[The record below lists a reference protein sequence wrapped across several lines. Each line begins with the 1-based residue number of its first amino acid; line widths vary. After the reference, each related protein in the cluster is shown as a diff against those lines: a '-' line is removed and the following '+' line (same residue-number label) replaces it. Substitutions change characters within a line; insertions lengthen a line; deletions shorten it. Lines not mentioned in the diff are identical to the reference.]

1 MVNAAGKRGQSYA
14 RGKMTEQHFQVVF
27 RGKIV
32 PDRPIEDVKANL
44 AKLFK
49 TNDVRI
55 NRLFSGQAVVLKK
68 DLRQEEGER
77 YRVLLERAGAL
88 CEVVPLIPAQPS
100 SPSEAA
106 VVVAPAASP
115 KEASHAP
122 LSEKDHPTTAP
133 NLKQRAAALKE
144 KVQAVQAGELHQAL
158 GSIREKVQ
166 GIDTGETGRKVSAL
180 WGGAAVL
187 KQNKKI
193 WGLAGVAL
201 IAVVA
206 VVMMLRGDPPPMP
219 IESKV
224 FDAFAQQYK
233 REVQAA
239 DLAGAGTVALIEL
252 AREVVEDMGFD
263 YESTIRLW
271 LLRKDRVESNGGMEV
286 YTQILVDPV
295 AVAVA
300 ADLSGIVEQIP
311 PETRQILSTAA
322 AIPPGVNL
330 LPIKMV
336 KSCPATGNRLTH
348 DDLLQVLRTHS
359 VTIDASQPDLAIAD
373 AFFGLERAGF
383 IKIHRRWEKD
393 VQFSDIEI
401 LDLAAMTAVEEKL
414 EYLDNMEKELFGDTP
429 G

>member
-1 MVNAAGKRGQSYA
+1 M
-14 RGKMTEQHFQVVF
+14 
-27 RGKIV
+27 
-32 PDRPIEDVKANL
+32 
-44 AKLFK
+44 
-49 TNDVRI
+49 
-55 NRLFSGQAVVLKK
+55 FSGQAVVLKK
-68 DLRQEEGER
+68 DLRPEEGER

-88 CEVVPLIPAQPS
+88 CEVVPLTAGQPS

-106 VVVAPAASP
+106 ATVATDTAP
-115 KEASHAP
+115 KEPRPTP

-133 NLKQRAAALKE
+133 DLKQRTAAIKE
-144 KVQAVQAGELHQAL
+144 KVQAVPAGDLHQTL

-166 GIDTGETGRKVSAL
+166 GVDTEEAGRAVSAL
-180 WGGAAVL
+180 WDKVVAL
-187 KQNKKI
+187 KRNKMV
-193 WGLAGVAL
+193 WGLAGAAL
-201 IAVVA
+201 IVVVA
-206 VVMMLRGDPPPMP
+206 VVMMLGGDTPPMP

-224 FDAFAQQYK
+224 FNAFAEQYQ
-233 REVQAA
+233 REVQKA
-239 DLAGAGTVALIEL
+239 DLAGAGTVALIDL
-252 AREVVEDMGFD
+252 ARDVTEDMGFD
-263 YESTIRLW
+263 YERTLLLW
-271 LLRKDRVESNGGMEV
+271 LLRKDRVESNGAMAV

-300 ADLSGIVEQIP
+300 ADLSGIVDRIT
-311 PETRQILSTAA
+311 PETRQILTVAA

-336 KSCPATGNRLTH
+336 KSCPATGNRLNH

-359 VTIDASQPDLAIAD
+359 VVFDARQPDLAIAD

-414 EYLDNMEKELFGDTP
+414 EYLDNMEKKLFGDTP

>member
-1 MVNAAGKRGQSYA
+1 MAELQY
-14 RGKMTEQHFQVVF
+14 QVIF
-27 RGKIV
+27 RGKTV
-32 PDRPIEDVKANL
+32 PDTPIEDVKANL

-68 DLRQEEGER
+68 GLRQEEGER
-77 YRVLLERAGAL
+77 YRVLLERAGAV
-88 CEVVPLIPAQPS
+88 CEVVPLTAAQASP
-100 SPSEAA
+100 PSEAA
-106 VVVAPAASP
+106 ATGATDASQKAP
-115 KEASHAP
+115 SHAP
-122 LSEKDHPTTAP
+122 LPADDHPSTTP
-133 NLKQRAAALKE
+133 DLKQRAAAIKE
-144 KVQAVQAGELHQAL
+144 KAQAVQAGNLHQTL
-158 GSIREKVQ
+158 DSLRERVQ
-166 GIDTGETGRKVSAL
+166 GIDTGDAGKKVSAL
-180 WGGAAVL
+180 WGGVMAL
-187 KQNKKI
+187 KQNKMA
-193 WGLAGVAL
+193 WGLAGVAF

-206 VVMMLRGDPPPMP
+206 VVMMMSGDTPPMP

-224 FDAFAQQYK
+224 FNAFAQQYQ
-233 REVQAA
+233 REVQEA
-239 DLAGAGTVALIEL
+239 DLAVAGTVALIDL
-252 AREVVEDMGFD
+252 ARDVTEDMGFD
-263 YESTIRLW
+263 YERTLLLW
-271 LLRKDRVESNGGMEV
+271 LLRKDRVESKGGMDV

-300 ADLSGIVEQIP
+300 ADLSGIVDRIT
-311 PETRQILSTAA
+311 PETRQILLTAA
-322 AIPPGVNL
+322 SLPPGVTL

-336 KSCPATGNRLTH
+336 KSCPATGNRLQH

-359 VTIDASQPDLAIAD
+359 VTFDASQPDLAIAD

-414 EYLDNMEKELFGDTP
+414 EYLAKMEKHLFGDTP

>member
-1 MVNAAGKRGQSYA
+1 MAEVRY
-14 RGKMTEQHFQVVF
+14 QVIF
-27 RGKIV
+27 RGKTV
-32 PDRPIEDVKANL
+32 PDMPIEDVKANL

-68 DLRQEEGER
+68 GLRQEEGER
-77 YRVLLERAGAL
+77 YRALLERAGAL
-88 CEVVPLIPAQPS
+88 CEVVPLTAVQPS

-106 VVVAPAASP
+106 PVVATDASP
-115 KEASHAP
+115 KAP
-122 LSEKDHPTTAP
+122 RHTTPQPEEDRPTTAP
-133 NLKQRAAALKE
+133 DLKQRAAAIKE

-166 GIDTGETGRKVSAL
+166 GIDTGNAGRKASAL
-180 WGGAAVL
+180 WDGVVAL
-187 KQNKKI
+187 KQNKMV
-193 WGLAGVAL
+193 WGLASVAL

-206 VVMMLRGDPPPMP
+206 VVMMLSGDTPPMP

-224 FDAFAQQYK
+224 FNAFAQQYQ
-233 REVQAA
+233 REVQEA
-239 DLAGAGTVALIEL
+239 DLAGAGTVALIDL
-252 AREVVEDMGFD
+252 ARDVTEDMGFD
-263 YESTIRLW
+263 YERTLLLW
-271 LLRKDRVESNGGMEV
+271 LLRKDRVESKGGMDV
-286 YTQILVDPV
+286 YTRILVDPV

-300 ADLSGIVEQIP
+300 ADLSGIVDRIT

-322 AIPPGVNL
+322 ALPPGVTL

-336 KSCPATGNRLTH
+336 KSCPATGNRLQH
-348 DDLLQVLRTHS
+348 DDLLQVLRTHA
-359 VTIDASQPDLAIAD
+359 VIFDASQPDLAIAD

-414 EYLDNMEKELFGDTP
+414 EYLAKMEKHLFGDTP

>member
-1 MVNAAGKRGQSYA
+1 MAELRY
-14 RGKMTEQHFQVVF
+14 QVIF
-27 RGKIV
+27 RGKTV
-32 PDRPIEDVKANL
+32 PDTPIEDIKVNL

-77 YRVLLERAGAL
+77 YRVLLERAGAV
-88 CEVVPLIPAQPS
+88 CEVVPLTAGQPW

-106 VVVAPAASP
+106 ATVATDTSP
-115 KEASHAP
+115 KEPRPTP
-122 LSEKDHPTTAP
+122 LSEKEHPTTAP
-133 NLKQRAAALKE
+133 DLKQRTAAIKE
-144 KVQAVQAGELHQAL
+144 KAQAVPAGDLHQTL

-166 GIDTGETGRKVSAL
+166 GIDTEEAGRAVTAL
-180 WGGAAVL
+180 WDKVVAL
-187 KQNKKI
+187 KGNKMV
-193 WGLAGVAL
+193 WGLAGAAL
-201 IAVVA
+201 VVVVA
-206 VVMMLRGDPPPMP
+206 VVMMLSGDTPPMP

-224 FDAFAQQYK
+224 FNAFAEQYQ
-233 REVQAA
+233 REVQKA
-239 DLAGAGTVALIEL
+239 DLAGAGTVALIDL
-252 AREVVEDMGFD
+252 ARDVTEDMGFD
-263 YESTIRLW
+263 YERTLLLW
-271 LLRKDRVESNGGMEV
+271 LLRKDRVESNGGMAV
-286 YTQILVDPV
+286 YSQILVDPV

-300 ADLSGIVEQIP
+300 ADLSGIVDRIT
-311 PETRQILSTAA
+311 PETRKILTVAA
-322 AIPPGVNL
+322 AIPPGANL
-330 LPIKMV
+330 LLIKMV

-359 VTIDASQPDLAIAD
+359 VVFDASQPDLAIAD

-401 LDLAAMTAVEEKL
+401 LDLAAMTAIEEKL
-414 EYLDNMEKELFGDTP
+414 EYLAKMEKQLFGDTP

>member
-1 MVNAAGKRGQSYA
+1 MAELQY
-14 RGKMTEQHFQVVF
+14 QVIF
-27 RGKIV
+27 RGKTV
-32 PDRPIEDVKANL
+32 PDTPIEDVKANL

-55 NRLFSGQAVVLKK
+55 NRLFSGQVVVLKK
-68 DLRQEEGER
+68 GLRQEEGER

-88 CEVVPLIPAQPS
+88 CEVVPQTAAQPS
-100 SPSEAA
+100 SPSETAAA
-106 VVVAPAASP
+106 VATDASP
-115 KEASHAP
+115 KEPRRTP
-122 LSEKDHPTTAP
+122 LPENDHPTPAP
-133 NLKQRAAALKE
+133 DFKQRAAAIKE
-144 KVQAVQAGELHQAL
+144 KVQTVQAGDLHQAL

-166 GIDTGETGRKVSAL
+166 GIDTGEAGRKASAL
-180 WGGAAVL
+180 WGGVVAL
-187 KQNKKI
+187 KQKKRV
-193 WGLAGVAL
+193 WGLAGAAF

-206 VVMMLRGDPPPMP
+206 VVMMLSGDTPPMP
-219 IESKV
+219 IDSRV
-224 FDAFAQQYK
+224 FDAFAQQYQ
-233 REVQAA
+233 REVQEA
-239 DLAGAGTVALIEL
+239 DLAGAGTVALIDM
-252 AREVVEDMGFD
+252 ARNVTEDMGFD
-263 YESTIRLW
+263 YERTLLLW
-271 LLRKDRVESNGGMEV
+271 LLRKDRVESNGGMDV

-300 ADLSGIVEQIP
+300 ADLSGIVDRIT

-322 AIPPGVNL
+322 ALPPGVSL

-336 KSCPATGNRLTH
+336 KSCPATGNRLQH

-359 VTIDASQPDLAIAD
+359 VIFDASQPDLAIAD

-414 EYLDNMEKELFGDTP
+414 EYLAKMEKHLFGDTP

>member
-1 MVNAAGKRGQSYA
+1 MVELRY
-14 RGKMTEQHFQVVF
+14 QVIF
-27 RGKIV
+27 RGKTV
-32 PDRPIEDVKANL
+32 PETPIEDVKANL

-77 YRVLLERAGAL
+77 YRVLLEKAGAV
-88 CEVVPLIPAQPS
+88 CEVVPLTAAQPS
-100 SPSEAA
+100 PPSAA
-106 VVVAPAASP
+106 AEVVATAASP
-115 KEASHAP
+115 KEPRHTP

-133 NLKQRAAALKE
+133 NLKQRAAAIKE

-166 GIDTGETGRKVSAL
+166 GIDTGDAGRKASAL
-180 WGGAAVL
+180 WGGVVAL
-187 KQNKKI
+187 KQNKMV

-201 IAVVA
+201 IALTA
-206 VVMMLRGDPPPMP
+206 VVMMMSGDPPPMP
-219 IESKV
+219 IERKV
-224 FDAFAQQYK
+224 FDAFAQQYQ
-233 REVQAA
+233 REVHEA
-239 DLAGAGTVALIEL
+239 DLAGAGTVALIDL
-252 AREVVEDMGFD
+252 ARDVTEDMGFD
-263 YESTIRLW
+263 YERTLLLW

-300 ADLSGIVEQIP
+300 ADLSGIVDRIT
-311 PETRQILSTAA
+311 PETRQILAVAA
-322 AIPPGVNL
+322 ALPPGVDL
-330 LPIKMV
+330 LPIKMI
-336 KSCPATGNRLTH
+336 KSCPATGNRLNH
-348 DDLLQVLRTHS
+348 DDLLQVLKTHS
-359 VTIDASQPDLAIAD
+359 VTSDASQPDLAIAD

-383 IKIHRRWEKD
+383 IKIHRRWEND
-393 VQFSDIEI
+393 AQFSDIEI

-414 EYLDNMEKELFGDTP
+414 EYLDNMEKKLFGDTP

>member
-1 MVNAAGKRGQSYA
+1 MAELRY
-14 RGKMTEQHFQVVF
+14 QVIF
-27 RGKIV
+27 RGKTV
-32 PDRPIEDVKANL
+32 PDTPIEDVKANL

-55 NRLFSGQAVVLKK
+55 NRLFSVQAVVLKK
-68 DLRQEEGER
+68 GLRQAEGER

-88 CEVVPLIPAQPS
+88 CEVVPLTAAQPT
-100 SPSEAA
+100 SPPEAA
-106 VVVAPAASP
+106 ATVATDTSP
-115 KEASHAP
+115 KEPRPTP
-122 LSEKDHPTTAP
+122 LPEKDHPTTAP
-133 NLKQRAAALKE
+133 NLKQRAAAIKE
-144 KVQAVQAGELHQAL
+144 KVHAVQAGELHQAL

-166 GIDTGETGRKVSAL
+166 GIDTGDAGRKASAL
-180 WGGAAVL
+180 WGGIRAL
-187 KQNKKI
+187 KQNKMV
-193 WGLAGVAL
+193 WGLAGVAF

-206 VVMMLRGDPPPMP
+206 VGMMLSGDTPPMP

-224 FDAFAQQYK
+224 FDAFAEQYN
-233 REVQAA
+233 REVQEA

-252 AREVVEDMGFD
+252 ARDVTEDMGFD
-263 YESTIRLW
+263 YERTLLLW
-271 LLRKDRVESNGGMEV
+271 LLRKDRVESNGGMAV

-300 ADLSGIVEQIP
+300 ASLSGIVDQVT

-322 AIPPGVNL
+322 AIPSGVNL

-336 KSCPATGNRLTH
+336 KSCPVTGNRLTH
-348 DDLLQVLRTHS
+348 DDLLQVLKTHS
-359 VTIDASQPDLAIAD
+359 VAIDASQPDLAIAD

-383 IKIHRRWEKD
+383 LKIHRRWEKD

-414 EYLDNMEKELFGDTP
+414 EYLDKMEKDLFGDTP

>member
-1 MVNAAGKRGQSYA
+1 MAELRY
-14 RGKMTEQHFQVVF
+14 QVIF
-27 RGKIV
+27 RGKTV
-32 PDRPIEDVKANL
+32 PDTPIEDVKANL

-68 DLRQEEGER
+68 NLQQEEGER
-77 YRVLLERAGAL
+77 YRALLERAGAL
-88 CEVVPLIPAQPS
+88 CQIVPLTAGQPLS
-100 SPSEAA
+100 SSEAA
-106 VVVAPAASP
+106 ATVATDTSP
-115 KEASHAP
+115 KEPRPTP

-133 NLKQRAAALKE
+133 DLKQRTAAIKE
-144 KVQAVQAGELHQAL
+144 KVQAVPAGDLHQTL

-166 GIDTGETGRKVSAL
+166 GIDTEEAGRAVTAL
-180 WGGAAVL
+180 WDRVVAL
-187 KQNKKI
+187 KRNKMV
-193 WGLAGVAL
+193 WGLAGAAL
-201 IAVVA
+201 IVVVA
-206 VVMMLRGDPPPMP
+206 VVMMLSGDTPPMP

-224 FDAFAQQYK
+224 FNAFAEQYQ
-233 REVQAA
+233 REVQKA
-239 DLAGAGTVALIEL
+239 DLAGAGTVALIDL
-252 AREVVEDMGFD
+252 ARDVTEDMGFD
-263 YESTIRLW
+263 YERTLLLW
-271 LLRKDRVESNGGMEV
+271 LLRKDRVESNGGMAV

-300 ADLSGIVEQIP
+300 ADLSGIVDRIT
-311 PETRQILSTAA
+311 PETRKILTVAA

-336 KSCPATGNRLTH
+336 KSCPATGNRLNH

-359 VTIDASQPDLAIAD
+359 VVFDASQPDLAIAD

-401 LDLAAMTAVEEKL
+401 LDLAAMSAVQEKL
-414 EYLDNMEKELFGDTP
+414 EYLAKMEKHLFGDAP